1 MNWLSFLVHDIA
13 IPAGISYLSV
23 YLDQK
28 WHANREFK
36 AAYAKARSFGKDSL
50 RLPDKT
56 TLDALFTAS
65 LSELKYRSEQAGKDY
80 EDVLWQL
87 ELDVPGKEFRVQ

>member
-1 MNWLSFLVHDIA
+1 MIWSFLIHDIL

-28 WHANREFK
+28 WHASREFK
-36 AAYAKARSFGKDSL
+36 AAYAKARSFGLDSM
-50 RLPDKT
+50 RLPDKQ

-65 LSELKYRSEQAGKDY
+65 LSELQYRSVQAGKNY
-80 EDVLWQL
+80 LDVLYDL
-87 ELDVPGKEFRVQ
+87 ERDVPGKVFRVQ